1 MYHHREVH
9 IVEVTEAQELR
20 LAAEKLKP
28 AGTHLAHSPSD
39 IAILL
44 SRYREQ
50 HYAPGQ
56 LLHHP
61 GIDQAHGSAQQ
72 ASDLSVM
79 PARMRRS
86 CRGISFGVAGD
97 YQRV

>member
-1 MYHHREVH
+1 VA
-9 IVEVTEAQELR
+9 EAKKFR
-20 LAAEKLKP
+20 LAAKEFKS
-28 AGTHLAHSPSD
+28 AGTHLAHAPSD

-50 HYAPGQ
+50 HHAPGQ
-56 LLHHP
+56 LFHRL
-61 GIDQAHGSAQQ
+61 GIDQPHGSAQQ

-86 CRGISFGVAGD
+86 GRGISFGVAGD